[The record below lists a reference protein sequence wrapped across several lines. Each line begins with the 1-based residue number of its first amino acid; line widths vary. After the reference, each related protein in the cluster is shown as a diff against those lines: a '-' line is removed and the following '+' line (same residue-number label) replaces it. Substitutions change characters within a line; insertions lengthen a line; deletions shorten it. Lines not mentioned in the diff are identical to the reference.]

1 MKNKP
6 AVTLGEVFAM
16 HHPRGLWGAAQV
28 VRVEGNDVEVVVLDH
43 LTERSPSLDEVTTKP
58 LVHARYGYS
67 QQLARSHVIDGVPRE
82 FVSLGV
88 RAPALPLTP
97 HSGIYGFWRGLI
109 EAAYDEHRWR
119 ALPQATRD
127 AWFANHKRRDKVR
140 VECSGATHEYL
151 ASTSEL
157 HLVIG
162 DERDDR
168 ASAIVRDGSALDWRV
183 FDALPCLTQIDVKGD
198 HAGLIPWLETRPLV
212 SSLTWSALS
221 VESLDLRAL
230 PLRLLTLEA
239 RRPLEVKLPASL
251 DELHVRVRGATPITL
266 DAERDGASLSL
277 HLDVWNDADLDAIR
291 GLSHARELTLE
302 GFESLDLSRLTRFF
316 GARELT
322 LNGAPGRLAGS
333 DALARFTELR
343 ALTLHRC
350 YDVDAARFPSTD
362 AWRTLEEFRTF
373 GLHKR
378 DVQTLKSRWKKG
390 VRPTFAG
397 PVDDDAVRATSG
409 FPVLRWA
416 PLGGRATLVS
426 AYAKS
431 VKALAKSKTPSEVTK
446 ALRSFSTCA
455 KRVAERTSRTPEE
468 SADMN
473 ATWEILLAMARAR
486 LPEAERESIDVAQL
500 W

>member
-43 LTERSPSLDEVTTKP
+43 LTESSPSLDAVTTKP
-58 LVHARYGYS
+58 LVHARYGHS
-67 QQLARSHVIDGVPRE
+67 QELARSHVIDAVPRE

-97 HSGIYGFWRGLI
+97 HSGIFGFWRGLV

-119 ALPQATRD
+119 ALPEATRG

-140 VECSGATHEYL
+140 LDCAGATREHL

-162 DERDDR
+162 DERDER

-183 FDALPCLTQIDVKGD
+183 FDALPCLTQIEVKGD
-198 HAGLIPWLETRPLV
+198 HAGLVPWLETRPLV
-212 SSLTWSALS
+212 SSLTWTALS

-230 PLRLLTLEA
+230 SLRSLTLEA
-239 RRPLEVKLPASL
+239 RRPLVVKLPASL
-251 DELHVRVRGATPITL
+251 DELHVRVRGATPITFE
-266 DAERDGASLSL
+266 AARDGAFLSL

-291 GLSHARELTLE
+291 GLTRARELTLE
-302 GFESLDLSRLTRFF
+302 GFDSLDLSRLTRFF
-316 GARELT
+316 GARELV
-322 LNGAPGRLAGS
+322 LNGAPGRLS
-333 DALARFTELR
+333 QTDALARFTELR
-343 ALTLHRC
+343 TLMLHRC
-350 YDVDAARFPSTD
+350 YDVDAARFPSAD
-362 AWRTLEEFRTF
+362 AWRSLEEFRTF

-390 VRPTFAG
+390 LRPTFSG

-409 FPVLRWA
+409 FAVLSWPQRGER
-416 PLGGRATLVS
+416 PMLVS
-426 AYAKS
+426 AYAKA
-431 VKALAKSKTPSEVTK
+431 VKALAKSNTLSEVTK
-446 ALRSFSTCA
+446 ALRSFSNSA
-455 KRVAERTSRTPEE
+455 RRAERAQRTSEE
-468 SADMN
+468 RADMN
-473 ATWEILLAMARAR
+473 ATWEMLLAMARER
-486 LPEAERESIDVAQL
+486 LPEAERGSLVEAKL